1 MVDHKNKTVP
11 EYKRAGRGQAR
22 LFSILLMLAA
32 LCFAAGCSKTEP
44 LYADSSMART
54 QTADTGGTDA
64 SESGGTS
71 KETAGMY
78 TSAGQSEREQS
89 EREQSEQGQ
98 AEEDLADEEQGQKE
112 DITEITFTAVGD
124 NLINEVLYEQAA
136 QRAADAGEGKDY
148 DFAPCYAKISPFI
161 QEHDINWID
170 IETVMT
176 DSLEPSGYPAFST
189 PADSGRALIDAGWN
203 VFSLCSNHTYDQGAE
218 GIRQTL
224 AFWNS
229 MKEKTGKE
237 ETGQEETGSP
247 SRYSIFP
254 R

>member
-1 MVDHKNKTVP
+1 MRNNQEINLHIDMFDHKNKTVP

-32 LCFAAGCSKTEP
+32 LCFAAGCSKTET
-44 LYADSSMART
+44 LYADPSMART

-148 DFAPCYAKISPFI
+148 DF
-161 QEHDINWID
+161 
-170 IETVMT
+170 VL
-176 DSLEPSGYPAFST
+176 SLLVCRSFS
-189 PADSGRALIDAGWN
+189 
-203 VFSLCSNHTYDQGAE
+203 
-218 GIRQTL
+218 
-224 AFWNS
+224 
-229 MKEKTGKE
+229 
-237 ETGQEETGSP
+237 
-247 SRYSIFP
+247 
-254 R
+254 